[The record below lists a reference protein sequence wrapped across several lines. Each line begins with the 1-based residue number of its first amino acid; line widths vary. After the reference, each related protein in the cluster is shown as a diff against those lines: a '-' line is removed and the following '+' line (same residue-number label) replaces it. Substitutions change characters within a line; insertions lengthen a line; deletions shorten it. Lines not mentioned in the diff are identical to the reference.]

1 MPGVCVC
8 CVYDDVPGVLTC
20 CCIFASVCGF
30 AESSVVLCGIAVC
43 AVVCFGVCVCVDGH
57 LGVGLLLDSSCSLVC
72 WSCVEMLCLCVW
84 LLLLGLHC
92 VCLYACVPCF
102 VLFCESKRFVCG

>member
-20 CCIFASVCGF
+20 CFIFASVCGF

-43 AVVCFGVCVCVDGH
+43 AVVCFGVCVCVWAFGCWVAIGFK
-57 LGVGLLLDSSCSLVC
+57 LFPCLLELCGNALLVCVAVVVGLA
-72 WSCVEMLCLCVW
+72 LCVP
-84 LLLLGLHC
+84 LC
-92 VCLYACVPCF
+92 MCA
-102 VLFCESKRFVCG
+102 LFCVVL